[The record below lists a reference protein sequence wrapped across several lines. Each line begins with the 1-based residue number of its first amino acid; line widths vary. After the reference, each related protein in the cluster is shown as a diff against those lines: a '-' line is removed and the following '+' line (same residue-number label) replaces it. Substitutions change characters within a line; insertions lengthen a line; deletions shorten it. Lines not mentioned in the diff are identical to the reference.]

1 MENLRTTRPAV
12 VATFLLLIL
21 SGIFPVTPAFAQ
33 NENDGASDPLSD
45 ITSSIAKLQEDIIAT
60 QEAVKSAG
68 QSSESA
74 AAEIDQAIAVAKQV
88 LESVGEE
95 GSLAKQIQ
103 ESIDNARNEI
113 KDMDRESLGDKEMQ
127 AELAVLKV
135 ELEQQLDNLYE
146 GKIRMVE
153 TKAIAQKELERFEK
167 HKKVY
172 QFFARK
178 ERFKLANEK
187 LSEVVA
193 GITNLAGSLSKIPT
207 LQKPEA
213 ETRPVR
219 E

>member
-1 MENLRTTRPAV
+1 
-12 VATFLLLIL
+12 
-21 SGIFPVTPAFAQ
+21 
-33 NENDGASDPLSD
+33 
-45 ITSSIAKLQEDIIAT
+45 
-60 QEAVKSAG
+60 
-68 QSSESA
+68 
-74 AAEIDQAIAVAKQV
+74 
-88 LESVGEE
+88 
-95 GSLAKQIQ
+95 
-103 ESIDNARNEI
+103 
-113 KDMDRESLGDKEMQ
+113 MDRESLVDKEMQ

>member
-103 ESIDNARNEI
+103 ESIDNA
-113 KDMDRESLGDKEMQ
+113 
-127 AELAVLKV
+127 
-135 ELEQQLDNLYE
+135 
-146 GKIRMVE
+146 
-153 TKAIAQKELERFEK
+153 
-167 HKKVY
+167 
-172 QFFARK
+172 
-178 ERFKLANEK
+178 
-187 LSEVVA
+187 
-193 GITNLAGSLSKIPT
+193 
-207 LQKPEA
+207 
-213 ETRPVR
+213 
-219 E
+219 